1 MIGPTRRRGEPR
13 SDSQPGPARLATLPA
28 TVQEGFFAMMTD
40 PIADMLTRIRNAVR
54 IERLLLDMPTSNMR
68 RGIAQV
74 LKDEGYIWDFEE
86 IETVPARTLRL
97 HLKYGPNGERLI
109 TKIDRISK
117 PGRRI
122 YRGYKDLKPILGG
135 MGIQILST
143 PRGIVSDR
151 RARAEKIGGEVLAM
165 VY

>member
-1 MIGPTRRRGEPR
+1 
-13 SDSQPGPARLATLPA
+13 
-28 TVQEGFFAMMTD
+28 MMTD

-54 IERLLLDMPTSNMR
+54 IEHPIVDMPSSKIL

-74 LKDEGYIWDFEE
+74 LKDEGYIWDFEV
-86 IETVPARTLRL
+86 IDTVPAKTLRL
-97 HLKYGPNGERLI
+97 QLKYGPNGERLI

-117 PGRRI
+117 PGRRV
-122 YRGYKDLKPILGG
+122 YRGYKELKPVLGG

-151 RARAEKIGGEVLAM
+151 RARTEKVGGEVLALIH
-165 VY
+165 